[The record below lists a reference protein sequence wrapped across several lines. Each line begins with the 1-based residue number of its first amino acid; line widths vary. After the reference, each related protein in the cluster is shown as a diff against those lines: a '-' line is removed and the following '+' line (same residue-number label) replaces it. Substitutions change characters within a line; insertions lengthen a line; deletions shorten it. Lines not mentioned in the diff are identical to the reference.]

1 MTRNLL
7 DLARTFEFA
16 VSQESRKFSEMAK
29 DRSLSLVDRVESF
42 VDVMNIEI
50 GDTALSRA
58 RNLER
63 ELGFRQLYL
72 KFEGGNPTGTQK
84 DRIAFAQCHD
94 ALRRGY
100 GIITV
105 ATCGNYGAAMAL
117 GAQLSGL
124 KCIIYI
130 PETYHT
136 LRIQEMENLGSEVR
150 RSGKTYEDCVTF
162 SSEEAA
168 RNEWYDANP
177 GGVNTSLQIM
187 AYAEIA
193 NEIYDQLRDAP
204 KVVGVPVSNG
214 TLLAGVYRG
223 FVGLY
228 RRGKTSRIPRMIA
241 GSSADQNPIIHA
253 FRQNLEFCQDLSPES
268 LIETSVNEP
277 LINWHSF
284 DGDEALYAMK
294 KSRGGAHHLTDEEL
308 TIQAEMLSNK
318 EGLKVQPASTA
329 GLAALLKEHTEQPME
344 PDRYVAI
351 VTGRS

>member
-1 MTRNLL
+1 MTRILL
-7 DLARTFEFA
+7 DLAQQIDFA
-16 VSQESRKFSEMAK
+16 VSQETRKFSEMAK
-29 DRSLSLVDRVESF
+29 DKSLSLVDRVESYE
-42 VDVMNIEI
+42 DVMNIEI
-50 GDTALSRA
+50 GDTSLSRA

-100 GIITV
+100 DIITV

-117 GAQLSGL
+117 AAQLAGL
-124 KCIIYI
+124 HCIIYI

-136 LRIQEMENLGSEVR
+136 LRIQQMENLGSEVR
-150 RSGKTYEDCVTF
+150 RYGKTYEDCV
-162 SSEEAA
+162 SYASEQAA
-168 RNEWYDANP
+168 AHEWYDANP
-177 GGVNTSLQIM
+177 GGQNTPLQLI

-204 KVVGVPVSNG
+204 KIIGVPVSNG
-214 TLLAGVYRG
+214 TLIAGIYRG
-223 FVGLY
+223 FVALY

-241 GSSADQNPIIHA
+241 GSAADQNPIVRA
-253 FRQNLEFCQDLSPES
+253 FANHLDHCEDLPPES
-268 LIETSVNEP
+268 LHETSVNEP

-284 DGDEALYAMK
+284 DGDEALYAIN
-294 KSRGGAHHLTDEEL
+294 KSNGGAHNLTDDEL
-308 TIQAEMLSNK
+308 IALAQTLSDK
-318 EGLKVQPASTA
+318 EGLNVQPASTA
-329 GLAALLKEHTEQPME
+329 GLGALLKEHANEALE
-344 PDRYVAI
+344 PDRYIAI